1 MYPDLSYVFHDLF
14 GTDPDNWTSIFK
26 TFGLLL
32 ATALLTAGWVL
43 KSELVRLEK
52 EGKIAATKQKVK
64 AAYTTIGDVI
74 TNGLIALFFGAKIP
88 FILSNFEDFQANPAG
103 VIFSA
108 KGSWSIGLVVGVAV
122 AIYLY
127 MESKKENN
135 GPRVKEVM
143 VSPHEKTSDIVI
155 LAGLSGVIGAKLF
168 SVFENIPAL
177 MKDPVGVL
185 FSGSGLNVLG
195 GVILATT
202 VVIWYIRKLKI
213 NPWYVMDVG
222 GMGILIGYAVGRL
235 GCQLSGDGDW
245 GIIAAAIPEWWF
257 LPEWMWSYDFPNNV
271 AQSSGNLEYGTG
283 LIEGCSQQAYESAYR
298 PGISEEQRCATACG
312 VRYCHQLTQPVYT
325 TSVFETIF
333 WFGGFLLFWMMR
345 KKVQIAGTLFFAYMI
360 FNGVMRYLI
369 EEIRVNETSS
379 FLGIDMSQAQ
389 KISIFFVLG
398 GVLGI
403 VWLYN
408 RNRNQKS
415 ANPIT

>member
-14 GTDPDNWTSIFK
+14 GTQPDNWTSIFK

-32 ATALLTAGWVL
+32 ACALLSAGWVL
-43 KSELVRLEK
+43 KKELVRLEK
-52 EGKIAATKQKVK
+52 EGKIGPTKQKVK
-64 AAYTTIGDVI
+64 SENTSMSDVI
-74 TNGLIALFFGAKIP
+74 TNSLIALFFGAKLPYI
-88 FILSNFEDFQANPAG
+88 FMHFADFQADPAG

-108 KGSWSIGLVVGVAV
+108 KGVWWIGILVAAAV
-122 AIYLY
+122 AWYLY
-127 MESKKENN
+127 TDSKKS
-135 GPRVKEVM
+135 GDAPRAQEMM

-155 LAGLSGVIGAKLF
+155 LAGLSGVAGAKLF

-195 GVILATT
+195 GVILATV

-213 NPWYVMDVG
+213 NPWYVMDIG
-222 GMGILIGYAVGRL
+222 GMGILVGYAVGRL

-245 GIIAAAIPEWWF
+245 GIVAAAIPESWF
-257 LPEWMWSYDFPNNV
+257 LPDWMWSYDFPNNV
-271 AQSSGNLEYGTG
+271 AQSGG
-283 LIEGCSQQAYESAYR
+283 LIEGCSQEAYDAAYQ

-312 VRYCHQLTQPVYT
+312 VRYCHQLNEPVYT
-325 TSVFETIF
+325 TSIFETIF

-369 EEIRVNETSS
+369 EEIRVNDTSD
-379 FLGIDMSQAQ
+379 FLGVNMSQAQ
-389 KISIFFVLG
+389 KISVFFVLG
-398 GVLGI
+398 GVLGLI
-403 VWLYN
+403 WLFN
-408 RNRNQKS
+408 KHRQQKS
-415 ANPIT
+415 INTTN